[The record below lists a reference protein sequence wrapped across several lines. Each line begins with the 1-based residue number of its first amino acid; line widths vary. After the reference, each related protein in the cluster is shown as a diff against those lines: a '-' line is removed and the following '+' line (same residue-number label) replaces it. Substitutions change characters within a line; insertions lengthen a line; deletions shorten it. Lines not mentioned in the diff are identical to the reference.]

1 MMIPAIDL
9 IDGEVV
15 RLFQGDYQQKTN
27 YQYTAKER
35 QDSYA
40 KSGATVMHF
49 VDLDGAKDSN
59 KRQLNLLKT
68 LVDHDTM
75 TIQVGGGVR
84 CKDDVLQLLDLG
96 ANRVVIGSLAIKE
109 PELVRQ
115 WITEFGGEKIV
126 LALDVKIDE
135 LGNKTLPTHGWIKDS
150 GVNLESL
157 LDDYIEAGL
166 IHVLCTD
173 ISKDGTLQGSNVAM
187 YKELC
192 TQYPSIKWQASGGIG
207 SLDDIRALISTGVDG
222 VILGRALLEGKFTL
236 EQAIMAWEKKDAM
249 ENSNAR

>member
-35 QDSYA
+35 QNVYA
-40 KSGATVMHF
+40 KAGATVMHF

-59 KRQLNLLKT
+59 KRQLTLLET
-68 LVDHDTM
+68 LVKHDTM
-75 TIQVGGGVR
+75 IIQVGGGVR
-84 CKDDVLQLLDLG
+84 CKEDVQQLLNLG
-96 ANRVVIGSLAIKE
+96 ADRVVIGSLAIKE
-109 PELVRQ
+109 PDLVRT

-126 LALDVKIDE
+126 LALDVKIDAM
-135 LGNKTLPTHGWIKDS
+135 GNKTLPTHGWIKDS
-150 GVNLESL
+150 GVNLETL

-173 ISKDGTLQGSNVAM
+173 ISKDGTLTGSNVGM
-187 YKELC
+187 YQELC
-192 TQYPSIKWQASGGIG
+192 QQYPSIKWQASGGIG
-207 SLDDIRALISTGVDG
+207 SLDDIKALIPTGVDG
-222 VILGRALLEGKFTL
+222 VILGRSLLEGKFTL
-236 EQAIMAWEKKDAM
+236 EEAIACWP
-249 ENSNAR
+249 NA